1 MSAWTENYDR
11 MFGRTLRRFE
21 QTRPDG
27 TFMQVS
33 ECAVGSP
40 TDPGPEVWEVLVTSR
55 TGCCEYLVENGP
67 CTADEALA
75 HAEEVDLYADASA
88 SDYDDC
94 PNCKH

>member
-1 MSAWTENYDR
+1 MSAWTKSYDR

-40 TDPGPEVWEVLVTSR
+40 TGPGPEVWEVLVTSR
-55 TGCCEYLVENGP
+55 TGCCEYLEEVEEQE
-67 CTADEALA
+67 AEALA
-75 HAEEVDLYADASA
+75 RAEEVDLYADASA

>member
-1 MSAWTENYDR
+1 MSAWTKNYDR
-11 MFGRTLRRFE
+11 IFGRTLRRFE

-33 ECAVGSP
+33 QVPVSGPVDAPP
-40 TDPGPEVWEVLVTSR
+40 TWQVLVTSES
-55 TGCCEYLVENGP
+55 GCCEYLVDAEQV
-67 CTADEALA
+67 DYQEALA
-75 HAEEVDLYADASA
+75 EAERVDLYADASA